1 MLEQK
6 NSNEVILMLDARDFT
21 SSYNSEL
28 LAHLE
33 DCPSINFGSY
43 LMFSPAI
50 VFENNNGATPKVL
63 QAFNFYLRYLR
74 MTCTRIVI
82 NNI

>member
-1 MLEQK
+1 MLRRK
-6 NSNEVILMLDARDFT
+6 NNNEVILVLDAEDFT

-28 LAHLE
+28 LGHLE

-43 LMFSPAI
+43 LMFRTDL
-50 VFENNNGATPKVL
+50 VFENDNGAPPKVL
-63 QAFNFYLRYLR
+63 QAFNFYLRQLR
-74 MTCTRIVI
+74 ASCTRVMI